1 MTSVW
6 YSASG
11 FIATISP
18 LINYGLGHING
29 SLSPLRYMFLV
40 GGVLTILWAVI
51 ILLYLPPDPIRAKGF
66 SERERY
72 IAVARLR
79 VNNAGVRNTHFKAAH
94 ARELLIDEK
103 FWLVF
108 VMALLSMVAAG
119 PVNAFAPIIIAG
131 FGYSTLNSLLLL
143 MPAGAVAGLMILAAT
158 FIAYKVPRSRIWV
171 IFVCQMITVLSALLL
186 WLLPRD
192 ALGGLLFALYILAGF
207 TGGWGVLMGLT
218 IANAAGYTKR
228 MLASSGVYIGYC
240 LGESYKG
247 AYCPQS
253 HDLIASGAAGQF
265 IGPLLFRPRDA
276 PSYGFGFAAVV
287 ITAAATAVIAL
298 VYGYICVWH
307 NRRRDSAGTMESFE
321 HAFEDDLTDKKVMLD
336 LVRESGH
343 ANTICAESSISLF
356 SLTGTRCAIT
366 MVLGY
371 RQRKSQLVH
380 CQDTRLLKLGSA
392 KALVRSYTV
401 QWTVSTA
408 RRHRLMRPSLGTNVS
423 ELGDSHGK
431 AIKATSLEIVN
442 HEVQDVEERQSNR
455 SPLKP

>member
-29 SLSPLRYMFLV
+29 SLSPWRYMFLV

-66 SERERY
+66 NERERY

-94 ARELLIDEK
+94 ARELLVDEK

-108 VMALLSMVAAG
+108 GMALLSMVAAG

-143 MPAGAVAGLMILAAT
+143 MPAGAIAGLMILAAT

-207 TGGWGVLMGLT
+207 TGGWGVIMGLT

-240 LGESYKG
+240 LGES
-247 AYCPQS
+247 C
-253 HDLIASGAAGQF
+253 
-265 IGPLLFRPRDA
+265 
-276 PSYGFGFAAVV
+276 
-287 ITAAATAVIAL
+287 
-298 VYGYICVWH
+298 
-307 NRRRDSAGTMESFE
+307 E
-321 HAFEDDLTDKKVMLD
+321 
-336 LVRESGH
+336 
-343 ANTICAESSISLF
+343 
-356 SLTGTRCAIT
+356 
-366 MVLGY
+366 
-371 RQRKSQLVH
+371 
-380 CQDTRLLKLGSA
+380 
-392 KALVRSYTV
+392 
-401 QWTVSTA
+401 
-408 RRHRLMRPSLGTNVS
+408 
-423 ELGDSHGK
+423 
-431 AIKATSLEIVN
+431 
-442 HEVQDVEERQSNR
+442 
-455 SPLKP
+455 

>member
-1 MTSVW
+1 
-6 YSASG
+6 
-11 FIATISP
+11 
-18 LINYGLGHING
+18 
-29 SLSPLRYMFLV
+29 MFLV

-79 VNNAGVRNTHFKAAH
+79 VNNAGVRNTHFKVAH
-94 ARELLIDEK
+94 ARELLLDEK

-143 MPAGAVAGLMILAAT
+143 MPAGAIAGLMILAAT
-158 FIAYKVPRSRIWV
+158 FIAYKVPRFRIWV

-240 LGESYKG
+240 LGESCKY
-247 AYCPQS
+247 AYHSRS
-253 HDLIASGAAGQF
+253 HELNALWALGQF

-276 PSYGFGFAAVV
+276 PSYGLGFAAVV
-287 ITAAATAVIAL
+287 ITAAATAVLAL
-298 VYGYICVWH
+298 AYRYICVWH
-307 NRRRDSAGTMESFE
+307 NRCRDGAGIMESFE
-321 HAFEDDLTDKKVMLD
+321 HAYEDDVTDKKVLRIP
-336 LVRESGH
+336 LQNCTS
-343 ANTICAESSISLF
+343 ANMIYTESSISLF
-356 SLTGTRCAIT
+356 SLRG
-366 MVLGY
+366 
-371 RQRKSQLVH
+371 SQLR
-380 CQDTRLLKLGSA
+380 TTLLSCPSPRCEGVVTATSLLSRRSCPPCKVRAAAASSEQPRNPTIDGRHAARTWFPGQLCKSW
-392 KALVRSYTV
+392 LVFERIFSLV
-401 QWTVSTA
+401 ESD
-408 RRHRLMRPSLGTNVS
+408 HRLMLPTALLSESIDISL
-423 ELGDSHGK
+423 
-431 AIKATSLEIVN
+431 ATDQYDPGAVFFGSDARL
-442 HEVQDVEERQSNR
+442 RC
-455 SPLKP
+455 